1 MGASVQGL
9 QLVPQG
15 DAYGLLIGLGILFCL
30 VIIAAV
36 RIQKAYLAEDS
47 GTSEMFMVANRSVGT
62 GLTASAVFSSWM
74 WINETVL
81 CAAMCYRYGIAVPLW
96 WGSGL
101 CFQIALMAAL
111 GVLAKIRV
119 PYAHTSLEIIR
130 QRYGKIGH
138 VVFIVMNLV
147 NNVLGCASMILT
159 GSQLVYGVSGMHFV
173 AACIIIPLGVVLY
186 TAMGGL
192 KATFLTDFLHTFV
205 ALILIIYFTLSVL
218 THDAVGGLSG
228 LYEKLKATAGDN
240 FIPGNY
246 KGSLL
251 TMKSRDAIIW
261 GLDLKFGNLA
271 LVVMDTAFWQK
282 SFATEVSA
290 TVPGYNLAAL
300 AIFGIPWGLGT
311 VIGLTAR
318 ALHNTPIF
326 PTFPGDLTAADV
338 SAGFVMPYT
347 IKALI
352 GDKGVMAFLVLVFMA
367 LTSTVSSSMIAVSS
381 ILSFDVY
388 KTYINPKATDKTIVK
403 ASHLA
408 VIIHGVFM
416 SGIAIALNY
425 GGANLTWLGYL
436 RPVVSCPGIIPL
448 ALTLGWSR
456 QTRLAAIVAPILGFV
471 TGLAIWLGTAY
482 HFYGSVTIETT
493 QEPLP
498 SLYGAIGSF
507 FSPALYSVV
516 ISLCKPSKFDWRE
529 FLRFELADE
538 AMLHRE
544 DGGELTSPSSS
555 SDDEKRATEGASRQ
569 ASNPVKRPPR
579 GNVTTPSV
587 LSLEDV
593 QHPFDEKTLQSLRR
607 WLRIAWIFWVVIV
620 LITFVVWPM
629 PLYRNYIFTKS
640 FFSGW
645 TTVAIFWQFFAFA
658 AVVVY
663 PVWDGRHAIAK
674 GGRGPPNV
682 IYGYDL
688 QTIHRDQ
695 ANTDGSTPNRSLAT
709 TFRRLLGE
717 KKTTP
722 LAWKDPV
729 IVNRMGVSQEME
741 TNWGGGIDT
750 DALFPGCGEEVEDD
764 STMADFRR
772 FVEWVAGGVPGW

>member
-1 MGASVQGL
+1 MSTVAGL
-9 QLVPQG
+9 QLVPEG
-15 DAYGLLIGLGILFCL
+15 AAYGLLIGLGILFCV
-30 VIIAAV
+30 VILAAV
-36 RIQKAYLAEDS
+36 RIQKAYLSEDN

-81 CAAMCYRYGIAVPLW
+81 CAAMCYRYGLAVPLW

-173 AACIIIPLGVVLY
+173 AACILIPLGVVLY
-186 TAMGGL
+186 TAVGGL
-192 KATFLTDFLHTFV
+192 KATFLTDFLHTLV
-205 ALILIIYFTLSVL
+205 ALILIIYFTLATLS
-218 THDAVGGLSG
+218 HDAVGGLSG
-228 LYEKLKATAGDN
+228 LYEKIMATADEN
-240 FIPGNY
+240 YIPGNY

-251 TMKSRDAIIW
+251 TMKSKDAIIW

-318 ALHNTPIF
+318 AIHNTPIF
-326 PTFPGDLTAADV
+326 PTYPGDLTAADV
-338 SAGFVMPYT
+338 SAGLVMPYT

-352 GDKGVMAFLVLVFMA
+352 GDQGVIAFLVLVFMA

-388 KTYINPKATDKTIVK
+388 KTYINPRATDKTVVK

-408 VIIHGVFM
+408 VVIHGVFM

-425 GGANLTWLGYL
+425 GGANMTWLGYL

-456 QTRLAAIVAPILGFV
+456 QTRLAAVISPILGFL

-482 HFYGSVTIETT
+482 HIYGSVSLETT
-493 QEPLP
+493 QNPLP

-507 FSPALYSVV
+507 FSPGLYSVV
-516 ISLCKPSKFDWRE
+516 ISLAKPSQFDWRE

-538 AMLHRE
+538 ALLHRE
-544 DGGELTSPSSS
+544 DEQAVSSS
-555 SDDEKRATEGASRQ
+555 SDDEKKGGEGALQ
-569 ASNPVKRPPR
+569 AGQSAGKDNHQGSPISAAESPAIGPVSDPVKSTPK
-579 GNVTTPSV
+579 GGVATPSV
-587 LSLEDV
+587 LSLDDV
-593 QHPFDEKTLQSLRR
+593 QHPFDEATLQSLRR
-607 WLRIAWIFWVVIV
+607 WLRIAWIFWIVIV
-620 LITFVVWPM
+620 LVTFVAWPM
-629 PLYRNYIFTKS
+629 PLYRDYIFTKS

-658 AVVVY
+658 AVVVF
-663 PVWDGRHAIAK
+663 PVWDGRQAISK
-674 GGRGPPNV
+674 GFAGVWKSFRNV
-682 IYGYDL
+682 
-688 QTIHRDQ
+688 
-695 ANTDGSTPNRSLAT
+695 
-709 TFRRLLGE
+709 
-717 KKTTP
+717 
-722 LAWKDPV
+722 V
-729 IVNRMGVSQEME
+729 
-741 TNWGGGIDT
+741 
-750 DALFPGCGEEVEDD
+750 
-764 STMADFRR
+764 
-772 FVEWVAGGVPGW
+772 

>member
-1 MGASVQGL
+1 MGASIEGL

-36 RIQKAYLAEDS
+36 RIQKAYLSEDS

-81 CAAMCYRYGIAVPLW
+81 CAAMCYRYGLAVPLW

-130 QRYGKIGH
+130 QRYGNIGH
-138 VVFIVMNLV
+138 VVFIIMNLV

-159 GSQLVYGVSGMHFV
+159 GSQLVYGVSSMHFV

-205 ALILIIYFTLSVL
+205 ALILIIYFTLSIL

-228 LYEKLKATAGDN
+228 LYQKLKATAGAN
-240 FIPGNY
+240 LIPGNY
-246 KGSLL
+246 QGSLL

-261 GLDLKFGNLA
+261 GLDLKLGNLA

-326 PTFPGDLTAADV
+326 PTFPGDLTEADV

-352 GDKGVMAFLVLVFMA
+352 GDQGVMAFLVLVFMA

-388 KTYINPKATDKTIVK
+388 KTYINPRATDKTLVK

-408 VIIHGVFM
+408 VVINGVFM

-425 GGANLTWLGYL
+425 GGANITWLGYL

-448 ALTLGWSR
+448 ALALGWSR
-456 QTRLAAIVAPILGFV
+456 QTRLAAVVSPILGFL
-471 TGLAIWLGTAY
+471 TGVAIWLGTAY

-493 QEPLP
+493 QNPLP
-498 SLYGAIGSF
+498 SLYGAIGSL

-516 ISLCKPSKFDWRE
+516 ISLWRPSRFDWRE
-529 FLRFELADE
+529 FLRVELADE

-544 DGGELTSPSSS
+544 DNMVAEATSPSS
-555 SDDEKRATEGASRQ
+555 SDDEKKVAGGASEP
-569 ASNPVKRPPR
+569 ASAAMGSDPVKLPGR
-579 GNVTTPSV
+579 GDVTTPSV
-587 LSLEDV
+587 LSLDDV
-593 QHPFDEKTLQSLRR
+593 QHPFDEKTLQSLRS

-620 LITFVVWPM
+620 LVTFVVWPM
-629 PLYRNYIFTKS
+629 PLYRDYIFTES

-645 TTVAIFWQFFAFA
+645 TTVAIIWQFFAFG
-658 AVVVY
+658 AVVVF

-674 GGRGPPNV
+674 GGWGVWKSVRSVLRRG
-682 IYGYDL
+682 
-688 QTIHRDQ
+688 
-695 ANTDGSTPNRSLAT
+695 
-709 TFRRLLGE
+709 
-717 KKTTP
+717 
-722 LAWKDPV
+722 
-729 IVNRMGVSQEME
+729 
-741 TNWGGGIDT
+741 
-750 DALFPGCGEEVEDD
+750 
-764 STMADFRR
+764 
-772 FVEWVAGGVPGW
+772 